1 MLHGDPANDDRLD
14 LAAIGLRAALAA
26 TRGDHGA
33 LADALDTAED
43 CPGCLWQIAERLAL
57 NFAGALR
64 HFEGE
69 QAAEIRIEAA
79 LLAVLDRAA
88 REPDRP

>member
-1 MLHGDPANDDRLD
+1 MLHDPANDDRLD

-57 NFAGALR
+57 NLAGALR
-64 HFEGE
+64 HFEGGE
-69 QAAEIRIEAA
+69 AAEVRIEGA
-79 LLAVLDRAA
+79 LLAVLDRSA
-88 REPDRP
+88 REPDQP